1 MKKLAIIVPYR
12 DRENH
17 LKQFVPHMENY
28 LIDDLEGEAEY
39 KIFIINQDDS
49 KPFNRAKLLNV
60 GFKESEEFDYFAFHD
75 VDMLPTDSDYSY
87 VEEPTHLATEVEQF
101 EFKLPYDGYFG
112 GVTIF
117 DKANFRKI
125 NGYANEYWGWGA
137 EDDDVLLRC
146 AMLGVQTSR
155 KSCRYKSLDHSRHID
170 GIPYQKNLNKFF
182 DFRSNPT
189 IETIM
194 GDGLSTLVYEKTGEK
209 NITPNAVYINV
220 KI

>member
-12 DRENH
+12 DREEH
-17 LKQFVPHMENY
+17 LKQFVPYMENY
-28 LIDDLEGEAEY
+28 LLEDLGTEGDY
-39 KIFIINQDDS
+39 KIFIINQDDN

-60 GFKESEEFDYFAFHD
+60 GFKESEDFDYFAFHD
-75 VDMLPTDSDYSY
+75 VDMLPTDSDYTY
-87 VEEPTHLATEVEQF
+87 VDGPTHLATEVEQF

-117 DKANFRKI
+117 DKDSFRKI

-146 AMLGVQTSR
+146 AILGIQTSR
-155 KSCRYKSLDHSRHID
+155 KLCRYRSLDHSRNID
-170 GIPYQKNLNKFF
+170 GVPYQKNLNKFF
-182 DFRSNPT
+182 SFRDNPI

-194 GDGLSTLVYEKTGEK
+194 ADGLSTLEYEKTSEK
-209 NITPNAVYINV
+209 LITDNTVYINI